1 MIARTA
7 IAHPTVR
14 LPYEQPEDPALV
26 LRTVELTA
34 DQAADRV
41 VALMLSAR
49 HDARSGVL
57 SCG

>member
-7 IAHPTVR
+7 IAHLTVR
-14 LPYEQPEDPALV
+14 LPHEQPEDPALV

-41 VALMLSAR
+41 VEP
-49 HDARSGVL
+49 VL
-57 SCG
+57 QRAA